1 MSVCRLVKT
10 WLPNEHSALKP
21 AECLVP
27 LRRRGPGHT
36 GPLFLLPTERPECKT
51 QPYRQ
56 TGMESHKHFFYVTL
70 SWNVNKRQ
78 DRLPA
83 FRVLISSALF
93 WKNRVGEGDF
103 ISSAADYCR
112 FVIPAP
118 GRSKPQCCSSGEQED
133 TTVPCRLAETS
144 RPRHDFTLHY
154 ELVQ

>member
-51 QPYRQ
+51 QLYRQ
-56 TGMESHKHFFYVTL
+56 TGMESHKHFFFFYVTL

-78 DRLPA
+78 DRLHA
-83 FRVLISSALF
+83 FRLCFNFFRLYFGKIASAVSARAISLAPRLIIVGLSSQPRGHS
-93 WKNRVGEGDF
+93 NP
-103 ISSAADYCR
+103 SAAAR
-112 FVIPAP
+112 E
-118 GRSKPQCCSSGEQED
+118 SKRTRRCC
-133 TTVPCRLAETS
+133 VA
-144 RPRHDFTLHY
+144 
-154 ELVQ
+154 